1 MLITAAI
8 GIVSTAVTGWLGWF
22 FGRKKSN
29 AEVADMQLNY
39 IRKMDDYFNKKIDD
53 LITENKKLSLEIHQ
67 LKMIVDAM
75 IDDAC
80 VARGCANRKNYTPS
94 RLDEIFARGIKNKP
108 KDKPKDNNEDTID

>member
-22 FGRKKSN
+22 FGRKRSN

-39 IRKMDDYFNKKIDD
+39 IKKMDDYFTKKVDN
-53 LITENKKLSLEIHQ
+53 LIAENERLSFELYQ
-67 LKMIVDAM
+67 LKVIVDAM

-80 VARGCANRKNYTPS
+80 ITKGCNKRENYTPHK
-94 RLDEIFARGIKNKP
+94 LEEIFSNRNKS
-108 KDKPKDNNEDTID
+108 KDK